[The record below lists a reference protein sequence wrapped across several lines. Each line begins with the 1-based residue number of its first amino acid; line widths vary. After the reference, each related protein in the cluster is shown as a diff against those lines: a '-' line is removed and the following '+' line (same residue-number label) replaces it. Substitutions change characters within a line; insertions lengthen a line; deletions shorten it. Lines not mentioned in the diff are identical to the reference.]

1 MSYVYVPEYNSNNCA
16 YIYNSDIIR
25 VYDSTPSHNSTI
37 SYKDYYIKS
46 SYIYNEG
53 STTFSN
59 YSTLPVCINSN
70 RITTNVMYRNDI
82 DSIMVVFF
90 ILLLICFYFPYRIIS
105 RMFGRWLKW

>member
-1 MSYVYVPEYNSNNCA
+1 MAYVYIPEFNSGNCA

-25 VYDSTPSHNSTI
+25 VYNSQPQHNSTI
-37 SYKDYYIKS
+37 AYKDYYIKS

-59 YSTLPVCINSN
+59 YSTLPTCINSN

-105 RMFGRWLKW
+105 RAFGRWLKW